1 MATKKSTA
9 PAVSL
14 YFGNDR
20 YWVDRLAKER
30 LDPLIPEADRT
41 FGLDSVDGGVDS
53 GSAAAHAVRR
63 CVESLDTPAFLGG
76 DKVVWLKN
84 ATFLGASGRAA
95 RGDELKAWLE
105 RLTGLLKKG
114 LLPGVRFLVTATDVD
129 KRSAFFKACDK
140 AGETRECT
148 IPEKTYQVEKES
160 GAIIQAALK
169 EAGLEADLEAVL
181 AIAEREGCDT
191 QQIRNEVEKLRLYL
205 GDAKRVT
212 REDVEAVVCS
222 VRGSQPW
229 DLADAL
235 AEQNLGKSLK
245 VLDRLLDQK
254 VYPTAIM
261 SILEGRFR
269 EFLVYREG
277 MERGWL
283 RPASGYGQGSPWAAM
298 PEDAAAL
305 AARILGKDPR
315 TLPGFVAGIRVKQAR
330 AFSKAEILRI
340 QRLMLETHRRLLTTG
355 TDPRRLL
362 ELMLIKLLRRAPKAP
377 VRPAV

>member
-1 MATKKSTA
+1 MATKTQAA
-9 PAVSL
+9 PALSL
-14 YFGNDR
+14 FFGNDR

-30 LDPLIPEADRT
+30 LAQLVPEANQA
-41 FGLDSVDGGVDS
+41 FGLDPVDGAVES
-53 GSAAAHAVRR
+53 GGAAAQAVRR
-63 CVESLDTPAFLGG
+63 CLESLDTPAFLGG

-84 ATFLGASGRAA
+84 ASFLGASGRST
-95 RGDELKAWLE
+95 RGEELKQWLD

-114 LLPGVRFLVTATDVD
+114 LMPGVHFLITAVEVD
-129 KRSAFFKACDK
+129 KRSSFYKACDK
-140 AGETRECT
+140 AGETRECAIT
-148 IPEKTYQVEKES
+148 EKSYQVDKES

-169 EAGLEADLEAVL
+169 EAGLTADEEAVL
-181 AIAEREGCDT
+181 ALVEREGCDT

-235 AEQNLGKSLK
+235 AERNLGKSLK

-254 VYPTAIM
+254 VYPTAILV
-261 SILEGRFR
+261 ILENRFR

-277 MERGWL
+277 LERGWL
-283 RPASGYGQGSPWAAM
+283 KPSSGYGSGSPWGNM

-315 TLPGFVAGIRVKQAR
+315 SLPGFVAGIRVRQAQ
-330 AFSKAEILRI
+330 AFSKVEILRG
-340 QRLMLETHRRLLTTG
+340 QRLLLETHRQLLTTG
-355 TDPRRLL
+355 TDPQRLL
-362 ELMLIKLLRRAPKAP
+362 ELMLIKLLRRASKPP
-377 VRPAV
+377 IRPAR